1 MIPKPLITYIETA
14 IIPRYKEFDKAHNL
28 SHVRT
33 VIEESLALARQY
45 PEADERLAYV
55 IAAYH
60 DTGLCRDRATHH
72 LVSGEIL
79 MADST
84 LRQWFSDTEILLM
97 KEAVE
102 DHRASTDHEPRS
114 IYGKIVAEADR
125 IIDPDITLR
134 RTVQY
139 GLKQNPAADKEW
151 HYQRFHQHL
160 MAKYAPGGYLKL
172 WFPEGKNAEQL
183 KKLQAI
189 IADEGQLRQVSTNI
203 RGGKDNSGINEA
215 YAPFHFRL
223 WKRFVS
229 IMEQSV
235 LYKETKCFY
244 NGTNRFIPSKQVVSY
259 KRNNLFRRGV
269 TKCSVL

>member
-1 MIPKPLITYIETA
+1 MIPETLITYIETA

-125 IIDPDITLR
+125 IIDPEHGITLHS
-134 RTVQY
+134 VSS
-139 GLKQNPAADKEW
+139 
-151 HYQRFHQHL
+151 F
-160 MAKYAPGGYLKL
+160 GGASVKRIHR
-172 WFPEGKNAEQL
+172 PVDAEGKTVSVGSYMIPLQRQL
-183 KKLQAI
+183 N
-189 IADEGQLRQVSTNI
+189 LR
-203 RGGKDNSGINEA
+203 R
-215 YAPFHFRL
+215 FLRRRL
-223 WKRFVS
+223 WLAWWK
-229 IMEQSV
+229 
-235 LYKETKCFY
+235 
-244 NGTNRFIPSKQVVSY
+244 
-259 KRNNLFRRGV
+259 
-269 TKCSVL
+269 

>member
-1 MIPKPLITYIETA
+1 MIPKTLITYIETA

-172 WFPEGKNAEQL
+172 WFRGQECGTAEEAPSHYRRRRTAAASFQP
-183 KKLQAI
+183 
-189 IADEGQLRQVSTNI
+189 NI
-203 RGGKDNSGINEA
+203 RGGKVIAVSMKHM
-215 YAPFHFRL
+215 PHFISDYGNDL
-223 WKRFVS
+223 FP

-235 LYKETKCFY
+235 LYKETKCF
-244 NGTNRFIPSKQVVSY
+244 
-259 KRNNLFRRGV
+259 L
-269 TKCSVL
+269 

>member
-1 MIPKPLITYIETA
+1 MIPETLITYIETA

-60 DTGLCRDRATHH
+60 DTGLCRDRATC
-72 LVSGEIL
+72 LLYTSDA
-79 MADST
+79 ADERS
-84 LRQWFSDTEILLM
+84 S
-97 KEAVE
+97 E

-189 IADEGQLRQVSTNI
+189 IADEGQLRQV
-203 RGGKDNSGINEA
+203 
-215 YAPFHFRL
+215 F
-223 WKRFVS
+223 
-229 IMEQSV
+229 
-235 LYKETKCFY
+235 
-244 NGTNRFIPSKQVVSY
+244 NRIFEEEK
-259 KRNNLFRRGV
+259 
-269 TKCSVL
+269 